1 MRSNPSRAQR
11 RSMISDMDARIAI
24 YDRSETQVFFPSRKY
39 AEDVFYS
46 IEFQQPPD
54 WSINPEIA
62 LRGSEPGYRSGRSTS
77 AIVKRITKWAEENPT
92 RFKFKIERSY
102 LLNQYVGGQGSGNKC
117 VPKPCVAETRPMFL
131 RRIHCLSSD
140 KRPVCRIMVVVRYI
154 RFSSIFRRHLVSYLS
169 LNAAYF

>member
-1 MRSNPSRAQR
+1 
-11 RSMISDMDARIAI
+11 MISDMDARIAI

-62 LRGSEPGYRSGRSTS
+62 LRGSEPGYRSGRSTV
-77 AIVKRITKWAEENPT
+77 AIVKRNTKWAENNPT

-102 LLNQYVGGQGSGNKC
+102 LLNQYVGGQGVEIDGWFIIAVTTSQLYWMGLIAA
-117 VPKPCVAETRPMFL
+117 VGIVWTT
-131 RRIHCLSSD
+131 
-140 KRPVCRIMVVVRYI
+140 
-154 RFSSIFRRHLVSYLS
+154 LVI
-169 LNAAYF
+169 